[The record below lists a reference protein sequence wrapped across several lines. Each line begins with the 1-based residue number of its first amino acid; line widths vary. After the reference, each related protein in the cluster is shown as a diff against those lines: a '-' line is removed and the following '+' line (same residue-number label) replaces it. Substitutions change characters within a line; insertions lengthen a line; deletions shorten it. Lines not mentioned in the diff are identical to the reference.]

1 MKTKVIIEDQ
11 NITWTKAIACLLVVI
26 VHAAEQWH
34 YTYSANTRVFL
45 MTSFIIAVG
54 RVAVPLFFMISGH
67 LLFSKNVEPTSKI
80 VWMRFQSIFRP
91 LVFFFIVYY
100 LYQVVSGHGWNP
112 VGSDFLAKNIAH
124 LWYLGFM
131 LPVYTFSP
139 FIRPPR
145 LLNRKQGLF
154 LFGMIFFIFI
164 VTESLMAKPF
174 PFMASYYFN
183 QPLLYMM
190 IGYVLKY
197 AALRNRSLSLTI
209 WIFFGFILLTMI
221 NYILIIAASNE
232 LVFKVPGWGISL
244 HILEYM
250 FGNQGEILESFK
262 TLGVLIQ
269 SALLFYFLQ
278 SMHPQNIKNSFLKIQ
293 VAFLSYISRHS
304 LTIYGWHMMYIHIIH
319 NIALAMQMRYA
330 LPVIFMGSIPCA
342 LASGYAWQYIKEGFL
357 YCWRKNR
364 GLK

>member
-1 MKTKVIIEDQ
+1 MGIAIEDR
-11 NITWTKAIACLLVVI
+11 NITWARAIACLLVVA

-34 YTYSANTRVFL
+34 YSYDADTIVFH
-45 MTSFIIAVG
+45 MTSLIIAIG

-67 LLFSKNVEPTSKI
+67 LLFSKNVEPTTKL
-80 VWMRFQSIFRP
+80 VWKRFQSIFRP
-91 LVFFFIVYY
+91 LAFFFIVYY
-100 LYQVVSGHGWNP
+100 FYQVLSGYGWNP

-145 LLNRKQGLF
+145 LLNRRQGLF
-154 LFGMIFFIFI
+154 LFGMVFFIFI
-164 VTESLMAKPF
+164 VTESLMAKPY

-190 IGYVLKY
+190 IGYILKY
-197 AALRNRSLSLTI
+197 AALRNRSKWLTI
-209 WIFFGFILLTMI
+209 GVLLGFILLTII
-221 NYILIIAASNE
+221 NYILIIASNNQMA
-232 LVFKVPGWGISL
+232 FQVPGWGIFL
-244 HILEYM
+244 YILEYT

-278 SMHPQNIKNSFLKIQ
+278 SINLKKMEGFFARAQ
-293 VAFLSYISRHS
+293 VAFFAYISKHS
-304 LTIYGWHMMYIHIIH
+304 LTIYGWHMMYVHIIH
-319 NIALAMQMRYA
+319 NIALALKIRYA
-330 LPVIFMGSIPCA
+330 LPIIIVGSIPCA
-342 LASGYAWQYIKEGFL
+342 LASGYVWQYTKALFFSCWKKKIKT
-357 YCWRKNR
+357 
-364 GLK
+364 